1 MPFENCFYH
10 RRDLGDASIDFE
22 RHRFIQHHYDHICIS
37 IMIIIIKYLSIDRYT
52 LTRRRR
58 HAAARKK
65 YEFLN
70 RTKLEER
77 SQRCLLMHILR
88 YSFSVTECSL
98 SFKQSF
104 SFSFFLLQTKEKTN
118 HLWKMALSSTF
129 EFRFKLVLIISVKF
143 LVPLCKP
150 NKFLDF
156 VFLHTQ
162 HTLFILLHEYPF
174 VYLLNGTNE

>member
-52 LTRRRR
+52 LTRRREDAGMQPQKEIWIFKSNEIGGAKPTMLA
-58 HAAARKK
+58 HAH
-65 YEFLN
+65 F
-70 RTKLEER
+70 T
-77 SQRCLLMHILR
+77 I

-104 SFSFFLLQTKEKTN
+104 RFSFILRKEK
-118 HLWKMALSSTF
+118 
-129 EFRFKLVLIISVKF
+129 
-143 LVPLCKP
+143 
-150 NKFLDF
+150 NKSFMK
-156 VFLHTQ
+156 
-162 HTLFILLHEYPF
+162 
-174 VYLLNGTNE
+174 NGVIFHI